1 MSNKKTAE
9 KRHRA
14 EKLENRFTVAE
25 VIQKLVR
32 YAGLISPTA
41 RSLGCS
47 RSALSAYLERHPTA
61 KHCMIEARD
70 GFIDEAEGFFVRVVR
85 GEIDCDVKER
95 LAAAQYILS
104 TIGKNRGY
112 TTKTESEL
120 SGEVHLPG
128 FTFREKRPEDPQ

>member
-1 MSNKKTAE
+1 MSNKKETE
-9 KRHRA
+9 KRKRA

-25 VIQKLVR
+25 VIQKLTR
-32 YAGLISPTA
+32 FAGLISPTA

-47 RSALSAYLERHPTA
+47 RSSLSAYLDRHPTA
-61 KHCMIEARD
+61 KHCMVEARD
-70 GFIDEAEGFFVRVVR
+70 GFIDEAEGYFVRVVR

-95 LAAAQYILS
+95 LAAAQYVLS

-120 SGEVHLPG
+120 SGKLDLPG
-128 FTFREKRPEDPQ
+128 FTFREKRDQEG